1 MIYASIL
8 TLAASVLGLLQN
20 YLSSRHD
27 KFGQIQ
33 RNFNE
38 TYFIV
43 IICFLITMLLDGNG
57 AQGIK
62 AAGLYLT
69 GRLLYVFITLIN
81 WHQYRKIAW
90 AVSMIGVVGWV
101 LISIQSIIQQFV

>member
-8 TLAASVLGLLQN
+8 MLAASILGLLQN

-43 IICFLITMLLDGNG
+43 IICFLVTMVLDGNG
-57 AQGIK
+57 AQSLK
-62 AAGLYLT
+62 AAGLYLI
-69 GRLLYVFITLIN
+69 GRLLYVFMTLVN

-101 LISIQSIIQQFV
+101 LISIQAIIQQLV